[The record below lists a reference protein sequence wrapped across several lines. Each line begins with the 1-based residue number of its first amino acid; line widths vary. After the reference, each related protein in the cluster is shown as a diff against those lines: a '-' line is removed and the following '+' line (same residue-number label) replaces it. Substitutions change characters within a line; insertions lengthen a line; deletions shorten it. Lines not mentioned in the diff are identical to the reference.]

1 MTGLLGIRM
10 AIPELVLF
18 AITIPITAIYQIFL
32 QWKFEKHFQYIDTSV
47 LEEDVEGGEDQG
59 AVTETKAG
67 PAPNGV
73 SPGNRA
79 VVDDATGEAENTQGP
94 RRRGQASM
102 TDFCHPAV
110 TAPIPFVWIPQDSL
124 GMSKEEIRDAEAVGD
139 IKITDGG
146 ATLDEKS
153 KMAVLNW
160 WRWTMQ
166 GDFLDG

>member
-1 MTGLLGIRM
+1 MSCFGPNDQVIQVF
-10 AIPELVLF
+10 LVTALSSS
-18 AITIPITAIYQIFL
+18 ASAVITAIVN
-32 QWKFEKHFQYIDTSV
+32 DPGSATSIL

-59 AVTETKAG
+59 AVTEAKAG

-73 SPGNRA
+73 SPGNHA

-94 RRRGQASM
+94 RRRGQDSM
-102 TDFCHPAV
+102 TNFYHPAV
-110 TAPIPFVWIPQDSL
+110 TAPIPFIWIPQDPL
-124 GMSKEEIRDAEAVGD
+124 GMSKEEIRDTEAVGD
-139 IKITDGG
+139 IQITDGG

-166 GDFLDG
+166 GGFIDG